1 MAIWNDGETMAALP
15 EMRRGG
21 GTVAWVEVVGRIR
34 QPNATSAST
43 RPRCLSPPTEA
54 LLAKINKA
62 AMILDPIHTS
72 DEGFWRALDL
82 FGGPLLASHR
92 NYRALVQGK
101 HQISDAQ
108 LRAILADRNY
118 GDNAIARILYGK

>member
-1 MAIWNDGETMAALP
+1 MRNPSDPPKMAIWNDGETMAALP

-54 LLAKINKA
+54 LLSQNKQGGN
-62 AMILDPIHTS
+62 DPRPDPH
-72 DEGFWRALDL
+72 L
-82 FGGPLLASHR
+82 
-92 NYRALVQGK
+92 
-101 HQISDAQ
+101 
-108 LRAILADRNY
+108 
-118 GDNAIARILYGK
+118 